1 MSSTINKVEIEG
13 YVGSKPEYRITK
25 YNEEIAKFV
34 VGTEDLLFSDLKKQW
49 HTVVVAD
56 YAALKIVKRE
66 IDKGTR
72 VHIVGTLYT
81 YKEEKQ
87 YISRHISE
95 IVVTPTGSIKI
106 IHTEINPPV
115 TIYYD

>member
-25 YNEEIAKFV
+25 HNEEIAKFV

-49 HTVVVAD
+49 HTVVVFD
-56 YAALKIVKRE
+56 NTSLKIVKRE
-66 IDKGTR
+66 VDKGTK

-95 IVVTPTGSIKI
+95 IVVTDLGSIKV
-106 IHTEINPPV
+106 IHTDINPPV
-115 TIYYD
+115 TMYYD